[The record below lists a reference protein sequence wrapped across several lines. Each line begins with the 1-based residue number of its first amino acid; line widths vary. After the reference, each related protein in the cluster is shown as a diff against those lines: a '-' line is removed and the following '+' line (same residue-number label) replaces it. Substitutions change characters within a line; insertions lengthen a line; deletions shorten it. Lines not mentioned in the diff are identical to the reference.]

1 MYDYDFDDVV
11 CVTNLVSPRLLSYFL
26 SSYSFRYSLDYTV
39 VLLVNTCLKI
49 GWIVAEYAQVK
60 Y

>member
-1 MYDYDFDDVV
+1 MFDYDFDDVV

-49 GWIVAEYAQVK
+49 GWIVAEYA
-60 Y
+60 